1 MVKRRYKIVFAGMG
15 LLAAAVT
22 TLALTLS
29 HDSPCDSAPALSGN
43 TERMKAVVYRCYGP
57 PKVVKLEEVAKPTP
71 TDDRV
76 LVKVRAASLN
86 PLDWHYMRGEPYL
99 MRPMSGVGAPNSI
112 RMGVDFAGTVESV
125 GKNVT
130 QFKAGD
136 DVFGGRDGA
145 FGEYVSV
152 AESGALALK
161 PANLTFEQAAA
172 VPIAAV
178 TALQALRDKGK
189 IRAGQTVLI
198 NGASGG
204 VGTFAVQIAK
214 AYGAKVTGVCSTRNL
229 AMVRSMGA
237 DEVIDYTK
245 EDFTRGSQ
253 RYDLIIDTVSTHSLW
268 EYRRALN
275 PDGTLVMVGGLDK
288 GPWLGPL
295 WSSLKA
301 YVEAPFVH
309 KHVDFLMAD
318 LDHSDLGVL
327 RDLLASS
334 KVIPIIDR
342 AYTLSEVPVAMEYLE
357 QGHARGKIVIK
368 VQ

>member
-1 MVKRRYKIVFAGMG
+1 MKRRYKIVLAGVG
-15 LLAAAVT
+15 LLVAALT
-22 TLALTLS
+22 TIALTLS
-29 HDSPCDSAPALSGN
+29 HDSPCGSTPVLSGN
-43 TERMKAVVYRCYGP
+43 TDRMKAIVYRCYGP
-57 PKVVKLEEVAKPTP
+57 PEVLKLEEVAKPAP
-71 TDDRV
+71 ADDRV
-76 LVKVRAASLN
+76 IVKVRTASVN
-86 PLDWHYMRGEPYL
+86 PLDWHYMRGEPYF

-112 RMGVDFAGTVESV
+112 HMGVDFAGTVESV

-189 IRAGQTVLI
+189 LRAGQSVLV

-229 AMVRSMGA
+229 AMVRSIGA
-237 DEVIDYTK
+237 DQVIDYTK
-245 EDFTRGSQ
+245 EDFTQGSQ
-253 RYDLIIDTVSTHSLW
+253 RYDLIIDTVATHSLW
-268 EYRRALN
+268 DYRRALK
-275 PDGTLVMVGGLDK
+275 PDGALVMVGGLDK

-295 WSSLKA
+295 WGSLKA
-301 YVEAPFVH
+301 FLEAPFVH
-309 KHVDFLMAD
+309 QHFVSLMAD
-318 LDHSDLGVL
+318 LDQSDLDVL
-327 RDLLASS
+327 RDLLASG
-334 KVIPIIDR
+334 KVTPVIDR
-342 AYTLSEVPVAMEYLE
+342 TYTLSEVPAALRYLE
-357 QGHARGKIVIK
+357 QSHARGKVVIT

>member
-1 MVKRRYKIVFAGMG
+1 MKRRYKIVLAGVG
-15 LLAAAVT
+15 LLVAAMST
-22 TLALTLS
+22 IALTLS
-29 HDSPCDSAPALSGN
+29 HDSPCASAPTLSGN
-43 TERMKAVVYRCYGP
+43 TDKMKAIVYRCYGP
-57 PKVVKLEEVAKPTP
+57 PEVLKLEEVAKPAP
-71 TDDRV
+71 ADDRV
-76 LVKVRAASLN
+76 IVKVRTASLN
-86 PLDWHYMRGEPYL
+86 PLDWHYMHGEPYF
-99 MRPMSGVGAPNSI
+99 MRSMSGVGAPNSI
-112 RMGVDFAGTVESV
+112 HMGVDFAGTVESV

-130 QFKAGD
+130 RFKPGD
-136 DVFGGRDGA
+136 EVFGGRDGA

-189 IRAGQTVLI
+189 LRAGQSVLV

-229 AMVRSMGA
+229 AMVRSIGA
-237 DEVIDYTK
+237 DQVIDYTK
-245 EDFTRGSQ
+245 EDFTQGSQ
-253 RYDLIIDTVSTHSLW
+253 RYDLIIDTVATHSLL
-268 EYRRALN
+268 EYRRVLTA
-275 PDGTLVMVGGLDK
+275 DGALVMVGGLDK

-301 YVEAPFVH
+301 SVEAPLVRQHF
-309 KHVDFLMAD
+309 DMLMAD
-318 LDHSDLGVL
+318 IDQRDLGLL
-327 RDLLASS
+327 RDLLASG
-334 KVIPIIDR
+334 KVVPVIDR
-342 AYTLSEVPVAMEYLE
+342 TYTLSEVPAAMAYLE
-357 QGHARGKIVIK
+357 QGHARGKIVIE